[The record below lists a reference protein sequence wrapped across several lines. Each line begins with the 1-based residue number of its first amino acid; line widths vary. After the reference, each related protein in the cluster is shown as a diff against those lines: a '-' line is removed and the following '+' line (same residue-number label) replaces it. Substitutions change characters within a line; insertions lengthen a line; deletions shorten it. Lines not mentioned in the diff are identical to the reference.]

1 MMTMTTSPRP
11 KHRRIP
17 AGREQLWVSCHCV
30 PGLGPFAQS
39 LLKLLLFFDLK
50 LLISKIQTAVLSR
63 KEKNGDEEDEE
74 ERRERK
80 RKARDFTR
88 GHGSGVIALGRSKR
102 GRWKL
107 CWRSHGRICSPNLEV
122 PVVFCDTGTPKIHQ
136 NPASPD
142 NLHPNSLQNSL
153 KTSHQS
159 RIIWNH
165 GKKIKKTSNLRPKM
179 SQIIQISPKKIAV
192 LPKAA
197 FSEAAKAA
205 AREEH
210 HQENPAEADGEKP
223 LV

>member
-1 MMTMTTSPRP
+1 MTTGPRP
-11 KHRRIP
+11 KHRRIR

-39 LLKLLLFFDLK
+39 LLKLLLFFDLLK

-107 CWRSHGRICSPNLEV
+107 WRRSHGRICSPNLEV

-179 SQIIQISPKKIAV
+179 SQIIQISPKKNCRS
-192 LPKAA
+192 
-197 FSEAAKAA
+197 SESRLFGGGQSRGPRGAS
-205 AREEH
+205 
-210 HQENPAEADGEKP
+210 PGESGRG
-223 LV
+223 